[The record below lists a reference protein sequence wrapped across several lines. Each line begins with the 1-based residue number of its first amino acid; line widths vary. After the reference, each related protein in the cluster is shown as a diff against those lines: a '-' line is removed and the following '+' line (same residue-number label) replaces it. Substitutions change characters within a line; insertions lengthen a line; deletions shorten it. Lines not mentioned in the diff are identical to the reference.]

1 MATHICNNPAFDMFI
16 CRGCHPEAPR
26 MKAHGLD
33 RNLAETL
40 RDSIAEATYSTGGD
54 TPPSYWLSLHLN
66 LEAFA
71 ALKELVA
78 KL

>member
-1 MATHICNNPAFDMFI
+1 
-16 CRGCHPEAPR
+16 

-66 LEAFA
+66 VEAFA